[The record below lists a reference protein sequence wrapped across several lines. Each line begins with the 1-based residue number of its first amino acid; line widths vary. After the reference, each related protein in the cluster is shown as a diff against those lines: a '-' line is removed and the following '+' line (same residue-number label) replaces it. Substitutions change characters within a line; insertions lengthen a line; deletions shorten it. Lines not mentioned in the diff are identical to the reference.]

1 MREANDPVMS
11 AHGGGAGGAGARVH
25 TPNIFVP
32 MKLRALLVLVL
43 VLGCRGR
50 PAAQPAATG
59 ERADLGLRDP
69 KDSADSVLKTPR
81 VISGPSV
88 VVFWLAEADTLNPE
102 DAAAAY
108 DELSAATEGVL
119 DALTAFDIKLLPTNS
134 ETVYVALPNHKRRPI
149 LVSGLDYPFGYVLI
163 EPGSPERLLTGVYA
177 EDELMDELR
186 AYFDLPE
193 DTTRAKPKV
202 TT

>member
-1 MREANDPVMS
+1 MMT
-11 AHGGGAGGAGARVH
+11 AHGGGTWGAGARVQRVH
-25 TPNIFVP
+25 RPNILVP
-32 MKLRALLVLVL
+32 MKLRAYLVLAL
-43 VLGCRGR
+43 ALGCHGR
-50 PAAQPAATG
+50 PASQPPATV

-69 KDSADSVLKTPR
+69 KDSSDSVLKAPR
-81 VISGPSV
+81 LITGPSV

-119 DALTAFDIKLLPTNS
+119 DALTAFDIRLLPTNS

-149 LVSGLDYPFGYVLI
+149 LLSGLDYPFGYVLI
-163 EPGSPERLLTGVYA
+163 DPGSPERLLTGVYA

>member
-1 MREANDPVMS
+1 
-11 AHGGGAGGAGARVH
+11 
-25 TPNIFVP
+25 
-32 MKLRALLVLVL
+32 MKLRALLVLAL

>member
-1 MREANDPVMS
+1 
-11 AHGGGAGGAGARVH
+11 
-25 TPNIFVP
+25 
-32 MKLRALLVLVL
+32 MKLRAYLVLAL
-43 VLGCRGR
+43 ALGCHGR
-50 PAAQPAATG
+50 PASPPPATV

-69 KDSADSVLKTPR
+69 KDSADSVLKSPR
-81 VISGPSV
+81 LITGPSV
-88 VVFWLAEADTLNPE
+88 VVFWLAEADTLSPD

-149 LVSGLDYPFGYVLI
+149 LLSGLDYPFGYVLI

-177 EDELMDELR
+177 QDELMDELR

>member
-1 MREANDPVMS
+1 MREANDQMMS
-11 AHGGGAGGAGARVH
+11 AYRGGAGAGVH

-43 VLGCRGR
+43 TIGCRGHPASRSEATAER
-50 PAAQPAATG
+50 P
-59 ERADLGLRDP
+59 DLGLRDP

-149 LVSGLDYPFGYVLI
+149 LVSRLDYPFGYVLI

-177 EDELMDELR
+177 EGELMDELR

>member
-1 MREANDPVMS
+1 MMS
-11 AHGGGAGGAGARVH
+11 AYGGGAGARVH

-32 MKLRALLVLVL
+32 MRLRALLVLVL
-43 VLGCRGR
+43 TLGCRGH
-50 PAAQPAATG
+50 PASRSAATG

-81 VISGPSV
+81 VVSGPSV

-102 DAAAAY
+102 DAASAY

-193 DTTRAKPKV
+193 DTTRVKPKV

>member
-1 MREANDPVMS
+1 M
-11 AHGGGAGGAGARVH
+11 GARVH
-25 TPNIFVP
+25 SPNILVP
-32 MKLRALLVLVL
+32 MRPYVLLALALT
-43 VLGCRGR
+43 LGCRGGG
-50 PAAQPAATG
+50 QPASQQTAATD
-59 ERADLGLRDP
+59 RADLGLRDP
-69 KDSADSVLKTPR
+69 KDSADSVLKAPR
-81 VISGPSV
+81 LITGPSV

-119 DALTAFDIKLLPTNS
+119 DALTAFDIRLLPTNS

-149 LVSGLDYPFGYVLI
+149 LLSGLDYPFGYVLI

-177 EDELMDELR
+177 EDELR